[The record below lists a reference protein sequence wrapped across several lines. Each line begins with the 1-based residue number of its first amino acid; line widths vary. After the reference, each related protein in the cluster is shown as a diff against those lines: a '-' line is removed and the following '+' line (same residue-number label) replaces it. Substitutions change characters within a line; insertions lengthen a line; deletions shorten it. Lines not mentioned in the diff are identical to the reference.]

1 MIASRSMESLA
12 DQAIV
17 VHSSKVASLCTN
29 NNMSNP
35 CHRWF
40 HTSHHCNTLMKL
52 MFAFLVGTLSIV
64 SQLLSMPAQLLC
76 FGHKDN
82 MVSIVSAS
90 YMNQAC
96 IICMYTTC
104 VYGRRTIIYIYNYI
118 SLYIYMRIYNHIYTL
133 LNHITYVTLHG
144 TWNTSGAYMKHNV
157 PRFTVPFSEW
167 KTTEKQSRCW
177 SSLSTAAKSFLH
189 TRSSRFALGCP
200 MLSNACDNSKR
211 QEKYWLLVPTPAY
224 KSETQS
230 LRLQM
235 LQKIVFQWGE
245 C

>member
-1 MIASRSMESLA
+1 MISHITSLQNTHETNVCISGWNIEHCFKTVEHASTT
-12 DQAIV
+12 V
-17 VHSSKVASLCTN
+17 VFWPQGQHGAY
-29 NNMSNP
+29 
-35 CHRWF
+35 
-40 HTSHHCNTLMKL
+40 
-52 MFAFLVGTLSIV
+52 SI
-64 SQLLSMPAQLLC
+64 
-76 FGHKDN
+76 
-82 MVSIVSAS
+82 
-90 YMNQAC
+90 C
-96 IICMYTTC
+96 IIYEPSMYNMHVYNVC
-104 VYGRRTIIYIYNYI
+104 VWTSDYYIYIYIIIYH
-118 SLYIYMRIYNHIYTL
+118 YIYMRIYNRIYTL
-133 LNHITYVTLHG
+133 SNHITYVTLHG
-144 TWNTSGAYMKHNV
+144 TWNTSGAYMKHHV

-230 LRLQM
+230 LRLQI